1 MERAVFCVE
10 SSRFLRESSRPALG
24 AKKIFNRLKH
34 HPSHLDLK
42 AIMNATVETLPN
54 CLATLRVEVG
64 PDATKQAREKVLSG
78 YLTQARIPGF
88 RPGKTPKALVE
99 KRFSKDIAE
108 QTESDLISE
117 SLNSAIREKGLRVL
131 RVSNVEDV
139 KMAPDGLSFSATI
152 VTVPEFEMPD
162 YKGVPVNVPVVTEA
176 KKEQAIDTVIDDL
189 RARQAD
195 FVDLVEDRGAAMEDF
210 LVVDYTGTIAGQPVH
225 ESFPKVGQ
233 ILSANEGFWIRM
245 TEEAFFPGFCG
256 HLLGAK
262 AGDVRE
268 FQIEVPADFPVEGF
282 GGQKIDY
289 VVTVKE
295 IKLRVLPEL
304 NDEFAASL
312 APGKSLAEVRE
323 LVRAEVAR
331 RSEAELETTKRDQ
344 VMEHLLSKVECELP
358 EDMARAESSQVLS
371 EVVEENQRRG
381 VSQEM
386 LRENE
391 KELVAS
397 ASQTARNRLK
407 GSFILSRIAELEN
420 LQPTREEVLGRIA
433 GIAKRAEMSVEKA
446 IKEVSKRRMLPQIET
461 DIITSKA
468 LDFVLSHAVVTE
480 VAEG

>member
-1 MERAVFCVE
+1 
-10 SSRFLRESSRPALG
+10 
-24 AKKIFNRLKH
+24 
-34 HPSHLDLK
+34 
-42 AIMNATVETLPN
+42 MNATVETLPN
-54 CLATLRVEVG
+54 CLATLRVEVD
-64 PDATKQAREKVLSG
+64 PEATKQAREKVLGG
-78 YLTQARIPGF
+78 YLSQARIPGF
-88 RPGKTPKALVE
+88 RPGKTPRALVE

-139 KMAPDGLSFSATI
+139 KMDPTGLSFSATI
-152 VTVPEFEMPD
+152 VTVPEFDMPE
-162 YKGVPVNVPVVTEA
+162 YKGVAVTVPAVTEA
-176 KKEQAIDTVIDDL
+176 KKEAAIDTIIDDL

-210 LVVDYTGTIAGQPVH
+210 VVVDYKGTIAGQPVH

-233 ILSANEGFWIRM
+233 ILSSNEGFWVRM

-256 HLLGAK
+256 HLLGAR

-282 GGQKIDY
+282 GGQKLDY
-289 VVTVKE
+289 VVTIKE

-312 APGKSLAEVRE
+312 APGKSLSEVRE
-323 LVRAEVAR
+323 LVRVEVER
-331 RSEAELETTKRDQ
+331 RNQAELESSKRDQ
-344 VMEHLLSKVECELP
+344 IMEHLLAKVECELP
-358 EDMARAESSQVLS
+358 EDMARAESNQVLS

-420 LQPTREEVLGRIA
+420 LQPTREDVLGRIA

-446 IKEVSKRRMLPQIET
+446 IKEVSKRRMLQQIEN
-461 DIITSKA
+461 DIVTAKA
-468 LDFVLSHAVVTE
+468 LDFVLAHAVVTE